1 MKTFKYEAMTLNG
14 QRIDGEKSAAS
25 IVELAAA
32 LQGEGYYLLSHRELT
47 LLDRVRKKC
56 FADEEALI
64 FFLRQLAFMLQ
75 SGIGPSHPL

>member
-25 IVELAAA
+25 IAELAAA

-47 LLDRVRKKC
+47 LLDRARKKC

-64 FFLRQLAFMLQ
+64 FSCVNWPSCYKVAYLFR
-75 SGIGPSHPL
+75 GP